1 MRVVGKIFQWQN
13 NSMPGDFIPSVIKF
27 NSILRIKYCL
37 IYLQAINKCM
47 YQALIDKKEKLAV
60 IGLGYVGL
68 PIALE
73 FAKKISV
80 IGFDISSKRI
90 EMMKQDI
97 DPSNELG
104 KEAFEGCDITFTDSL
119 DVLRE
124 AKFFIVAVPTPV
136 DDHNV
141 PDLKP
146 VKKASET
153 VGKVIKK
160 GDYVV
165 FESTVY
171 PGCTEEDCL
180 PIVEKLSGLKNVT
193 DFKSGYSPERINPG
207 DKKHTLATIV
217 KVVSGCDAES
227 LETIAKVYELVVKA
241 GVHRASSI
249 KVAEAAKIIE
259 NTQRDLNIAL
269 MNELS
274 IIFDKMG
281 INTYEVLEAAGTK
294 WNFLK
299 FYPGL
304 VGGHC
309 IGVDPYYLTYKASEL
324 GYNSRVILAGRY
336 INDNMSLLV
345 ARRVV
350 RHIISNV
357 SDVKS
362 AKVLVMG
369 ATFKE
374 NVSDI
379 RNSKVAD
386 VVKEL
391 KEFFLNV
398 DVVDPHADSGE
409 LHHEYGF
416 TLADNVGKDYDAVI
430 VTVCHEPYANLD
442 EKYFTSITKPHAL
455 IADLKGTYRGKIKS
469 RPYWSF

>member
-1 MRVVGKIFQWQN
+1 MYQE
-13 NSMPGDFIPSVIKF
+13 
-27 NSILRIKYCL
+27 L
-37 IYLQAINKCM
+37 INKK
-47 YQALIDKKEKLAV
+47 AKLAV

-73 FAKKISV
+73 FARKLSV

-90 EMMKQDI
+90 EMMKMGI
-97 DPSNELG
+97 DPSNELE
-104 KEAFEGCDITFTDSL
+104 KEAFEGCDIVFTNSL

-124 AKFFIVAVPTPV
+124 ANFFIVAVPTPV
-136 DDHNV
+136 DEHNV
-141 PDLKP
+141 PNLKP
-146 VKKASET
+146 VLSASET

-180 PIVEKLSGLKNVT
+180 PVIEKLSGLKNVT
-193 DFKSGYSPERINPG
+193 DFKLGYSPERINPG
-207 DKKHTLATIV
+207 DKQHTLATIV

-227 LETIAKVYELVVKA
+227 LEEIAKVYELVVKA

-274 IIFDKMG
+274 VIFDKMN

-299 FYPGL
+299 FQPGL

-309 IGVDPYYLTYKASEL
+309 IGVDPYYLTYKAKEL
-324 GYNSRVILAGRY
+324 GYHSEVILAGRN
-336 INDNMSLLV
+336 INDNMGKYV
-345 ARRVV
+345 AKKVIQ
-350 RHIISNV
+350 HIIKYNG
-357 SDVKS
+357 DVKS
-362 AKVLVMG
+362 ARVLIKG

-374 NVSDI
+374 DVSDI
-379 RNSKVAD
+379 RNSKVSD
-386 VVKEL
+386 VVNAL
-391 KEFFLNV
+391 KEFYVNV
-398 DVVDPHADSGE
+398 DVEDPHANSDE
-409 LHHEYGF
+409 LMHEYGF
-416 TLADNVGKDYDAVI
+416 GLVHQVANDYDAVI
-430 VTVCHEPYANLD
+430 IPVPHKQYRELD
-442 EKYFTSITKPHAL
+442 EKYFESITKPNGL
-455 IADLKGTYRGKIKS
+455 IADLKGIYRSKITN
-469 RPYWSF
+469 RPYWSL

>member
-1 MRVVGKIFQWQN
+1 
-13 NSMPGDFIPSVIKF
+13 
-27 NSILRIKYCL
+27 
-37 IYLQAINKCM
+37 M
-47 YQALIDKKEKLAV
+47 YQDLIEKKKKLAV

-73 FAKKISV
+73 FAKKLKV
-80 IGFDISSKRI
+80 IGFDINAKRVD
-90 EMMKQDI
+90 MMRNKI
-97 DPSNELG
+97 DPSQEL
-104 KEAFEGCDITFTDSL
+104 ESSAFDNCDIEFTCEL

-124 AKFFIVAVPTPV
+124 ANFFIVAVPTPV
-136 DDHNV
+136 DEHNV
-141 PDLKP
+141 PDLIP
-146 VKKASET
+146 VQRASET
-153 VGKVIKK
+153 IGKVVKK

-180 PIVEKLSGLKNVT
+180 PIIEKLCGLKNIQ
-193 DFKSGYSPERINPG
+193 DFKLGYSPERINPG
-207 DKKHTLATIV
+207 DKEHTLSSII
-217 KVVSGCDAES
+217 KVVSGCDTES
-227 LETIAKVYELVVKA
+227 LDVIAKVYELVVKA
-241 GVHRASSI
+241 GVHKASSI

-274 IIFDKMG
+274 IIFDKMN

-299 FYPGL
+299 FQPGL

-309 IGVDPYYLTYKASEL
+309 IGVDPYYLTYKSKEL
-324 GYNSRVILAGRY
+324 GYDSQVILAGRA
-336 INDNMSLLV
+336 INDGMAGYV
-345 ARRVV
+345 AKKVLQ
-350 RHIISNV
+350 HIIQNNGNIK
-357 SDVKS
+357 D

-391 KEFFLNV
+391 KSYSLNV
-398 DVVDPHADSGE
+398 DVTDPHAESEE
-409 LHHEYGF
+409 LKHEYGF
-416 TLADNVGKDYDAVI
+416 ELVKNIAKDYDAVI
-430 VTVCHEPYANLD
+430 ITVPHNDYKKLD
-442 EKYFTSITKPHAL
+442 DAYFNSISKPQAM
-455 IADLKGTYRGKIKS
+455 IADLKGIYRGKLSS
-469 RPYWSF
+469 RHYWSL